1 MQRWSKF
8 SGIGRA
14 VVACVALTAVVAS
27 CGGDDDDDSS
37 SAATTTTTA
46 SVCADRE
53 ALQTSVDSLQNV
65 DLVAEGTNGVNA
77 AIDDVQEDLTALQ
90 TSASAELQPEV
101 EAVQDDVDELKTA
114 AENLDSGGAA
124 GAADAAAAVADV
136 ASSAST
142 LLDSL
147 ADGACGSSTTT

>member
-1 MQRWSKF
+1 M
-8 SGIGRA
+8 
-14 VVACVALTAVVAS
+14 VAS
-27 CGGDDDDDSS
+27 CGGDDDDDDSS

-53 ALQTSVDSLQNV
+53 ALQTSVDSLKNV
-65 DLVAEGTNGVNA
+65 DLVAEGTNGANA

-101 EAVQDDVDELKTA
+101 QAVQDDVDALKTA

>member
-8 SGIGRA
+8 SGIGR
-14 VVACVALTAVVAS
+14 VVVVCVALTAVVAS

-37 SAATTTTTA
+37 SAATTTTA

-53 ALQTSVDSLQNV
+53 ALQTSVDSLQDV

-77 AIDDVQEDLTALQ
+77 AIDGVQEDLTALQ
-90 TSASAELQPEV
+90 TSAGAELQPEV
-101 EAVQDDVDELKTA
+101 QAVQDDIDELKTA

-124 GAADAAAAVADV
+124 DAAAAVSGV
-136 ASSAST
+136 VSSAGT

-147 ADGACGSSTTT
+147 ADGPCGSPTTT